1 MGNMVLRLLL
11 SGLGESVAVAL
22 LAVALERAKEA
33 AKATAT
39 PLDDVIVDAVLDA
52 LRKMK
57 APGGK

>member
-1 MGNMVLRLLL
+1 MVLRLLL

>member
-1 MGNMVLRLLL
+1 MVLRLLL

-22 LAVALERAKEA
+22 LVVALERAKEA

-39 PLDDVIVDAVLDA
+39 PLDDVIVDAVLAA

-57 APGGK
+57 AQGGK